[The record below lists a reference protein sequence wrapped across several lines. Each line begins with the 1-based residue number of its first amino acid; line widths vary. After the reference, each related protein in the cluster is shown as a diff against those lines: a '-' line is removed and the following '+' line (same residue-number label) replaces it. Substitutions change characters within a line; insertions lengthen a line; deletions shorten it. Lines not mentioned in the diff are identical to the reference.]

1 MFSKLVSE
9 KRRVEDGKVLDDL
22 NVKYAKILDELEV
35 KYQHQTELYLAHIQD
50 KAMDKKN
57 RILSKTLS
65 EVQNQKI
72 VKQHDLVNLLKNE
85 VIEAVLQETSK
96 EVYVDQ
102 FKENFKEATS
112 KIELGHD
119 LIVGVK
125 PSDKALV
132 PEGYKLMLDQDLIG
146 GFYLI
151 VNQTEK
157 YDYTLNSEV
166 LKLENYIGCL
176 IQSLFN
182 HTEEACDAHS

>member
-22 NVKYAKILDELEV
+22 NLKYAKILDELEI
-35 KYQHQTELYLAHIQD
+35 KYQHQTELYLAHIED

-57 RILSKTLS
+57 RMLSKTLS

-72 VKQHDLVNLLKNE
+72 VKQHELVQQLKNE
-85 VIEAVLQETSK
+85 VIEALMHETTQDA
-96 EVYVDQ
+96 YADY
-102 FKENFKEATS
+102 FKQNFTEASS

-119 LIVGVK
+119 IIVGVK
-125 PSDKALV
+125 PSDQALV
-132 PEGYKLMLDQDLIG
+132 PQGFKLLLEHDLIG

-151 VNQTEK
+151 INQTEK

-166 LKLENYIGCL
+166 LKLENYMGCL

-182 HTEEACDAHS
+182 HPEEACDEHS

>member
-72 VKQHDLVNLLKNE
+72 VKQHDLVNQLKNE

-96 EVYVDQ
+96 EVYVDH

-112 KIELGHD
+112 KIEQGHD

-176 IQSLFN
+176 IQSLFS